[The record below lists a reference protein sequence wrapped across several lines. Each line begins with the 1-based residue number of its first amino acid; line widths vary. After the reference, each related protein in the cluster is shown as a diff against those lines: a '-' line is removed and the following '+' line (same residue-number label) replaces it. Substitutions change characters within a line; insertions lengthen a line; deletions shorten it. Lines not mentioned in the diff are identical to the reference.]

1 MKQQTDDTLRLLSG
15 GKSIPALLVGGVQ
28 PLTFFI
34 GAATVLFGSSAATLR
49 GNLEVLPASLC
60 LVFTILCQIAG
71 FNLHRYYDISHRLPG
86 HEHDDETL
94 DSFDQVPRSSI
105 FREGCSAF
113 SILAVM
119 IGLAMLS
126 MGGWPMLIFG
136 VLVAVIAWFT
146 FAGPRPL
153 FHTPW
158 ALLST
163 FLLFGPVGVIGTSL
177 IQSAHESS
185 SMLNNYDLAPA
196 LYVSL
201 VSGIMAANCQ
211 LVYFITFCRSVRN
224 PKSLNLV
231 CVCGRKTSAVISVVL
246 SLLWSAIYIIG
257 LYRLG
262 YTEWVFIW
270 APPIVSVIYNFVL
283 LMFARHPVGRR
294 RKIQFAVNAGM
305 CLFAIAIFVLTL
317 IYGNPDDSAMRYF

>member
-1 MKQQTDDTLRLLSG
+1 MKQQSDTGRLLSG

-71 FNLHRYYDISHRLPG
+71 FNLHRYYDISHHLPG
-86 HEHDDETL
+86 HEHDDEML

-113 SILAVM
+113 SILAAM

-136 VLVAVIAWFT
+136 VLIAVITWFT
-146 FAGPRPL
+146 FAGPHPL

-185 SMLNNYDLAPA
+185 SILNLYDLAPA
-196 LYVSL
+196 LYCSSVAGL
-201 VSGIMAANCQ
+201 MAANCQ
-211 LVYFITFCRSVRN
+211 LVYFIAFCRGVRN
-224 PKSLNLV
+224 PKSANLV
-231 CVCGRKTSAVISVVL
+231 CVCGRKVSAAISVVF
-246 SLLWSAIYIIG
+246 SLLWSSIYIIG

-262 YTEWVFIW
+262 FTEGFFVWV
-270 APPIVSVIYNFVL
+270 PPVVSVIYNAVL
-283 LMFARHPVGRR
+283 LIAARHPVGRR

-305 CLFAIAIFVLTL
+305 CLFALAVFVLAL

>member
-1 MKQQTDDTLRLLSG
+1 MKQQTAKSG
-15 GKSIPALLVGGVQ
+15 LQTGEKSIPALLVGGVQ

-34 GAATVLFGSSAATLR
+34 GAATVFFGSAAATLR

-86 HEHDDETL
+86 HEHDDEML
-94 DSFDQVPRSSI
+94 DVFDRVPRSSI
-105 FREGCSAF
+105 FREGYVAF
-113 SILAVM
+113 SMLAGM
-119 IGLAMLS
+119 IGLAMLT
-126 MGGWPMLIFG
+126 MGGWPMLIFA
-136 VLVAVIAWFT
+136 VLVVLIAWFT
-146 FAGPRPL
+146 FAGPHPL

-196 LYVSL
+196 LYCSI
-201 VSGIMAANCQ
+201 VSGLMAANCQ
-211 LVYFITFCRSVRN
+211 LVYFIAFCRGESQ
-224 PKSLNLV
+224 PKSTNLV
-231 CVCGRKTSAVISVVL
+231 CVCGRGMSAAISVVL
-246 SLLWSAIYIIG
+246 SLVWSAFYIIG
-257 LYRLG
+257 LFRLG
-262 YTEWVFIW
+262 FTEWVFVW
-270 APPIVSVIYNFVL
+270 VPPIASVIYNFVL
-283 LMFARHPVGRR
+283 LMFALHPVGRR

-305 CLFAIAIFVLTL
+305 CLFAIAVFVLTL

>member
-1 MKQQTDDTLRLLSG
+1 MKQQSDTGRLLSG

-71 FNLHRYYDISHRLPG
+71 FNLHRYYDISHHLPG
-86 HEHDDETL
+86 HEHDDEML

-113 SILAVM
+113 SILAAM

-136 VLVAVIAWFT
+136 VLIAVITWFT
-146 FAGPRPL
+146 FAGPHPL

-185 SMLNNYDLAPA
+185 SVISLYDLAPA
-196 LYVSL
+196 LYISM
-201 VSGIMAANCQ
+201 VSGLMAANCQ
-211 LVYFITFCRSVRN
+211 LVYSITFCRSSRSL
-224 PKSLNLV
+224 KSTNLV
-231 CVCGRKTSAVISVVL
+231 CVCGCRVSAAISVGA
-246 SLLWSAIYIIG
+246 SLLWSAFYIIG

-262 YTEWVFIW
+262 FNEWLFVW
-270 APPIVSVIYNFVL
+270 LPPIASVICNFVL
-283 LMFARHPVGRR
+283 LMFARRPVGKR
-294 RKIQFAVNAGM
+294 RKIQFTLNAGM
-305 CLFAIAIFVLTL
+305 CLFAIIVFVLTL